1 MSRQPR
7 WVFTLAA
14 ALLLAGGLPP
24 LVLVASFLGV
34 PGFELFMT
42 WVYPIVMIVALVLV
56 VYTVVAVWK
65 DQKRVRAARRAGHE
79 PREPGTTPGS

>member
-7 WVFTLAA
+7 WVYTLVAA
-14 ALLLAGGLPP
+14 VLIVGGLPA
-24 LVLVASFLGV
+24 LVLGASILGA
-34 PGFELFMT
+34 PGQGFVMT
-42 WVYPIVMIVALVLV
+42 WVYPLAMIVALVLV